1 MHELADAAAEEIVV
15 AKDGEIINVN
25 QRISELTGWT
35 AAAMLGKRVFGDLL
49 VASRQA
55 RSTVDERPIETLMI
69 TAAGE
74 AIPVEVIWKP
84 YRSGLRANEVYAV
97 RDLQERRL
105 AEKTIRHLAH
115 HDALTGLPNR
125 ASLRN
130 NSTRNW
136 LKLNRADGLF
146 PCSVSTS
153 TASRR

>member
-1 MHELADAAAEEIVV
+1 M
-15 AKDGEIINVN
+15 
-25 QRISELTGWT
+25 S
-35 AAAMLGKRVFGDLL
+35 
-49 VASRQA
+49 A
-55 RSTVDERPIETLMI
+55 RSRCSII

-125 ASLRN
+125 ASLRQ
-130 NSTRNW
+130 R
-136 LKLNRADGLF
+136 LDEKLVEA
-146 PCSVSTS
+146 
-153 TASRR
+153 